1 MTVAPTGTVH
11 TLGEE
16 LENLHG
22 FFSRTL
28 PPRLRIASGD
38 TVVYRTRNAGW
49 NDISPGQTKSTGQR
63 PEGAG
68 HALSGP
74 VFIAGAEPGDTLE
87 VRIKEIVPLDWGFN
101 AHRPGNPNSR
111 VKGLLG
117 GEPDDVKEPYF
128 RHLAIDWSRRVCEL
142 QPGITVPLHPFM
154 GIYAVSPD
162 EDGPVPTSF
171 PGAFGGNMDCKEL
184 VAGTTLF
191 LPVFVPGALFSTGD
205 GHAAQGDGEVNVT
218 GIEAGMERLELQF
231 VVRKDMRI
239 ERPCAETPTHLIFL
253 GLGDDLDAALLVA
266 ARDVMHYLVDAH
278 GLTWDEAYSLA
289 SIAIDFRITQVV
301 DGPRGVHAML
311 PKELFT
317 ETPLTFAEVTH

>member
-1 MTVAPTGTVH
+1 MAVY
-11 TLGEE
+11 TLDDA

-22 FFSRTL
+22 HFSRNL

-38 TVVYRTRNAGW
+38 TVIYRTRNAGW
-49 NDISPGQTKSTGQR
+49 NDIPPGHREPTGQR

-74 VFIAGAEPGDTLE
+74 VFVAGAEPGDTLE

-101 AHRPGNPNSR
+101 AHRPGTADAR
-111 VKGLLG
+111 VKGVLG

-128 RHLAIDWSRRVCEL
+128 RHLTIDWPRRVSKI

-154 GIYAVSPD
+154 GIYAVAPN
-162 EDGPVPTSF
+162 EDGPLPTAF

-184 VAGTTLF
+184 VAGTTLY
-191 LPVFVPGALFSTGD
+191 LPVFVSGALFSTGD

-218 GIEAGMERLELQF
+218 GIEAGMERVELQF
-231 VVRKDMRI
+231 VIRKDLDI
-239 ERPCAETPTHLIFL
+239 ARPCAETPTHLIFL
-253 GLGDDLDAALLVA
+253 GFGDDLDAALLVVV
-266 ARDVMHYLVDAH
+266 RDAMCYLVDAR
-278 GLTWDEAYSLA
+278 GLTWDEAYSIA

-301 DGPRGVHAML
+301 DGPRGVHAMV
-311 PKELFT
+311 PKAIFT
-317 ETPLTFAEVTH
+317 DTPLTFARQ

>member
-1 MTVAPTGTVH
+1 MTVH
-11 TLGEE
+11 TLDDA

-49 NDISPGQTKSTGQR
+49 NDIPPGQTASTGQR

-87 VRIKEIVPLDWGFN
+87 IRIGEMIPLDWGFN

-128 RHLAIDWSRRVCEL
+128 RHLAIDRSRRVCEI
-142 QPGITVPLHPFM
+142 QPGIAVPLRPFM
-154 GIYAVSPD
+154 GIYAVAPD
-162 EDGPVPTSF
+162 EDGPVPTAF
-171 PGAFGGNMDCKEL
+171 PGAFGSNMDCKEL
-184 VAGTTLF
+184 VSGTTLY

-218 GIEAGMERLELQF
+218 GIEAGMEQLELQF
-231 VVRKDMRI
+231 VVRKDLKVA
-239 ERPCAETPTHLIFL
+239 RPCAETPTHLIFL
-253 GLGDDLDAALLVA
+253 GFGDDLDAALLVA
-266 ARDVMHYLVDAH
+266 ARDVMHYLVDAR

-311 PKELFT
+311 PKELFIG
-317 ETPLTFAEVTH
+317 EPLTLAGATP

>member
-1 MTVAPTGTVH
+1 MTVH
-11 TLGEE
+11 TLDDA

-49 NDISPGQTKSTGQR
+49 NDIPPGQTTSTGQR

-74 VFIAGAEPGDTLE
+74 VFIEGAEPGDTLE

-117 GEPDDVKEPYF
+117 GEPDDVTAPYF
-128 RHLAIDWSRRVCEL
+128 RHLAIDWSRRVSEI
-142 QPGITVPLHPFM
+142 QPGIVVPLHPFM
-154 GIYAVSPD
+154 GIYAVAPD
-162 EDGPVPTSF
+162 EDGPVPTAF

-184 VAGTTLF
+184 VAGTTLY

-231 VVRKDMRI
+231 VVRKDLHN
-239 ERPCAETPTHLIFL
+239 RPPLRRDADASHLPRL
-253 GLGDDLDAALLVA
+253 RGRPRRRLARRRAGRDALPRRLRA
-266 ARDVMHYLVDAH
+266 A
-278 GLTWDEAYSLA
+278 
-289 SIAIDFRITQVV
+289 
-301 DGPRGVHAML
+301 
-311 PKELFT
+311 
-317 ETPLTFAEVTH
+317 

>member
-1 MTVAPTGTVH
+1 MTVH
-11 TLGEE
+11 TLDDA

-38 TVVYRTRNAGW
+38 TIIYRTRNAGW
-49 NDISPGQTKSTGQR
+49 NDIPPGQREPTGQR

-74 VFIAGAEPGDTLE
+74 VFIDGAEPGDTLE

-117 GEPDDVKEPYF
+117 GEPDDVNEPYF

-162 EDGPVPTSF
+162 EDGPVPTAF

-184 VAGTTLF
+184 IAGTTLY

-218 GIEAGMERLELQF
+218 GIEAGMERVELQF
-231 VVRKDMRI
+231 VVRKEVRI
-239 ERPCAETPTHLIFL
+239 ERPRAETPTHLIFL
-253 GLGDDLDAALLVA
+253 GFGDDLDAALLVA
-266 ARDVMHYLVDAH
+266 ARDVMHYLVDAR

-317 ETPLTFAEVTH
+317 SKPLTFADAMV

>member
-1 MTVAPTGTVH
+1 MTVH
-11 TLGEE
+11 TLDDS

-28 PPRLRIASGD
+28 SPRLCIDSGD
-38 TVVYRTRNAGW
+38 TVIYRTRNAGW
-49 NDISPGQTKSTGQR
+49 NDIPPGQQKPTGQR

-74 VFIAGAEPGDTLE
+74 VFVADAEPGDTLE
-87 VRIKEIVPLDWGFN
+87 ARIKEIVPLDWGFN
-101 AHRPGNPNSR
+101 AHRPGTPNAR

-117 GEPDDVKEPYF
+117 GEPDDVQEPYF
-128 RHLAIDWSRRVCEL
+128 RHLTIDWSRRTSEI
-142 QPGITVPLHPFM
+142 QPGIIVPLHPFM
-154 GIYAVSPD
+154 GIYAVAPD
-162 EDGPVPTSF
+162 EDGPIPTAF

-184 VAGTTLF
+184 VAGTTLY

-218 GIEAGMERLELQF
+218 GIEAGMEKVELQF
-231 VVRKDMRI
+231 VVRKNLPI
-239 ERPCAETPTHLIFL
+239 ARPCAETPTHLIFL
-253 GLGDDLDAALLVA
+253 GFGDDLDAALLVA
-266 ARDVMHYLVDAH
+266 ARDAMHYLADAR

-311 PKELFT
+311 PKEIFT
-317 ETPLTFAEVTH
+317 GKPLTFAPEAD

>member
-1 MTVAPTGTVH
+1 MVVH
-11 TLGEE
+11 TLDDS
-16 LENLHG
+16 LANLHG
-22 FFSRTL
+22 HFSRTL
-28 PPRLRIASGD
+28 APRLRVSSGD

-49 NDISPGQTKSTGQR
+49 NDIPPGHSASTGQR

-74 VFIAGAEPGDTLE
+74 VYIEGAMPGETLE
-87 VRIKEIVPLDWGFN
+87 VRIGEMVPLVWGFN
-101 AHRPGNPNSR
+101 THRPGNPNSR
-111 VKGLLG
+111 VRGLLAL
-117 GEPDDVKEPYF
+117 ESDDVTAPYF
-128 RHLAIDWSRRVCEL
+128 RHLTLDWARRVCEV
-142 QPGITVPLHPFM
+142 QPGIAVPLRPFM

-162 EDGPVPTSF
+162 EDGPVPTAF

-184 VAGTTLF
+184 VSGTTLY

-218 GIEAGMERLELQF
+218 GIETGMARLELTF
-231 VVRKDMRI
+231 VVRPDLHI
-239 ERPCAETPTHLIFL
+239 ARPCAETPTHLIFL
-253 GLGDDLDAALLVA
+253 GFGDDLDAALLVA
-266 ARDVMHYLVDAH
+266 ARDVMGYLVDAR

-289 SIAIDFRITQVV
+289 SMAIDFRITQVV

-317 ETPLTFAEVTH
+317 DRPLTLRGP

>member
-1 MTVAPTGTVH
+1 MTVH
-11 TLGEE
+11 TLDDA

-22 FFSRTL
+22 AFGRDL
-28 PPRLRIASGD
+28 PPRLWIESED
-38 TVVYRTRNAGW
+38 TVIYQTRNAGW
-49 NDISPGQTKSTGQR
+49 NDIPPGQREPTGQR

-74 VFIAGAEPGDTLE
+74 VFVAGAEPGDTLE

-101 AHRPGNPNSR
+101 AHRPGNPNAR

-117 GEPDDVKEPYF
+117 GEPDDVTEPYF
-128 RHLAIDWSRRVCEL
+128 RHLAIDWSRRVSEI
-142 QPGITVPLHPFM
+142 QAGIVVPLHPFM
-154 GIYAVSPD
+154 GIYAVAPD
-162 EDGPVPTSF
+162 ADSPVPTAF

-184 VAGTTLF
+184 VAGTTLY

-218 GIEAGMERLELQF
+218 GIEAGMEKVELQF
-231 VVRKDMRI
+231 VVRKDFAI

-253 GLGDDLDAALLVA
+253 GFGDDLDAALLVA
-266 ARDVMHYLVDAH
+266 GRDVMRYLVAAR

-311 PKELFT
+311 PKEIFT
-317 ETPLTFAEVTH
+317 ERPLTFAATAH

>member
-1 MTVAPTGTVH
+1 MTVHILDDA
-11 TLGEE
+11 

-49 NDISPGQTKSTGQR
+49 NDIPPGQTQSTGQR

-74 VFIAGAEPGDTLE
+74 VFVAGAEPGDTLE

-117 GEPDDVKEPYF
+117 GEPDDVKAPYF
-128 RHLAIDWSRRVCEL
+128 RHLAIDWSRRVSEI
-142 QPGITVPLHPFM
+142 QAGIVVPLHPFM
-154 GIYAVSPD
+154 GIYAVAPD
-162 EDGPVPTSF
+162 EDGPVPTAF

-184 VAGTTLF
+184 VAGTTLY

-205 GHAAQGDGEVNVT
+205 GHAAQGDGEVNVN
-218 GIEAGMERLELQF
+218 GIEAGMERVELQF
-231 VVRKDMRI
+231 VVRKDFTI

-253 GLGDDLDAALLVA
+253 GFGDDLDAALLVA
-266 ARDVMHYLVDAH
+266 ARDVMHYLVAAR

-311 PKELFT
+311 PKEIFT
-317 ETPLTFAEVTH
+317 GPPLTFTVAD

>member
-1 MTVAPTGTVH
+1 MTAAPTGTVH
-11 TLGEE
+11 TLDDA

-22 FFSRTL
+22 YFSRNL

-49 NDISPGQTKSTGQR
+49 NDVPPGHTEPLGLR

-74 VFIAGAEPGDTLE
+74 VFIEGAEPGDTLE
-87 VRIKEIVPLDWGFN
+87 VRIEEIVPLDWGFN
-101 AHRPGNPNSR
+101 AHRPGDPASR

-117 GEPDDVKEPYF
+117 GEPDDVTERFF
-128 RHLAIDWSRRVCEL
+128 RHLPIDWSRKVSEI
-142 QPGITVPLHPFM
+142 QPGIVVPLHPFM
-154 GIYAVSPD
+154 GIYAVAPD
-162 EDGPVPTSF
+162 DDGPVPTAF
-171 PGAFGGNMDCKEL
+171 TGAFGGNMDCKEL
-184 VAGTTLF
+184 VAGTTLY

-218 GIEAGMERLELQF
+218 GIEAGMERVELQF
-231 VVRKDMRI
+231 VVRKNMHI
-239 ERPCAETPTHLIFL
+239 ARPCAETPTHLIFL
-253 GLGDDLDAALLVA
+253 GFGDDLDAALLVA
-266 ARDVMHYLVDAH
+266 ARDVMHYLVEAR
-278 GLTWDEAYSLA
+278 GLTWHEAYSLA

-311 PKELFT
+311 PKEIFT
-317 ETPLTFAEVTH
+317 DRPLTFAAPA

>member
-1 MTVAPTGTVH
+1 MTVH
-11 TLGEE
+11 TLDDA

-49 NDISPGQTKSTGQR
+49 NDIPPGQTQSTGQR

-74 VFIAGAEPGDTLE
+74 VFVADAEPGDTLE

-117 GEPDDVKEPYF
+117 GEPDDVKAPYF
-128 RHLAIDWSRRVCEL
+128 RHLAIDWSRRVSEI
-142 QPGITVPLHPFM
+142 QPGIVVPLHPFM
-154 GIYAVSPD
+154 GIYAVAPD
-162 EDGPVPTSF
+162 EDGPVPTAF

-184 VAGTTLF
+184 VAGTTLY

-218 GIEAGMERLELQF
+218 GIEAGMERVELQF
-231 VVRKDMRI
+231 VVRKDFAI
-239 ERPCAETPTHLIFL
+239 EHPCAETPTHLIFL
-253 GLGDDLDAALLVA
+253 GFGDDLDAALLVA
-266 ARDVMHYLVDAH
+266 ARDVMRYLVAAR

-311 PKELFT
+311 PKEIFT
-317 ETPLTFAEVTH
+317 SPPLTFATAD